1 MMPEEKRRL
10 LKLLDRSSRWCQ
22 HVEAQDSNA
31 NPVHYDD
38 TTAAA
43 WDITNALC
51 RLFGDK
57 RARILCAQLDRHFH
71 GRRRALGWPPRDM
84 ELDGMVALQVFNDRG
99 ETTFEIVR
107 ARLET
112 APVWTSDRST
122 SSAGAAER
130 VGLSRSDGDE

>member
-10 LKLLDRSSRWCQ
+10 LEWLDSGSRWCQ

-38 TTAAA
+38 ATAAA
-43 WDITNALC
+43 WDITGALC

-57 RARILCAQLDRHFH
+57 RAGILFAQLDRHFH
-71 GRRRALGWPPRDM
+71 GKRRALGWPPRDK
-84 ELDGMVALQVFNDRG
+84 ELDGMVALQDFNDRVD
-99 ETTFEIVR
+99 TTFEIVR

-112 APVWTSDRST
+112 APVWTSERST
-122 SSAGAAER
+122 NGAAAAQR
-130 VGLSRSDGDE
+130 AGFSRTDGGE